1 MTHDPTQP
9 PRRLPSGDAAAKAPT
24 AAELAIEGRIF
35 LLARPRGSW
44 AVPAY
49 LDTAIS
55 GFALC
60 GAEGEQ
66 RIGELAG
73 RGRLP
78 VVVDVAHY
86 EKRLASVEEP
96 MVVPQTLF
104 GLAGFFNEMS
114 ERSTV
119 PALFTPSLYVE
130 AAEPAALMAVRRVAR
145 EIDRTDV
152 VVVVAIDVT
161 WMREDKID
169 QVIAI
174 LKGIPHPI
182 ALILGGQYNPTDAYA
197 AVMKNLR
204 RVYREVG
211 RVGPWRTDI
220 ITALDAMSNGA
231 LFAGVGAS
239 SGLRH
244 LIPPGQKPKTTGRIK
259 PSIFISELLHYF
271 RADTL
276 TGRWANVDALT
287 CSCPVCDGRSLDR
300 FDSDDTG
307 VEVEA
312 RAHNSAAWA
321 GLWAQMQALPTGTER
336 RRWLAE
342 RIRRAYEAYDAEN
355 ERIQQARAFKPSKT
369 LERLARLTQSLAAPV
384 TEGARTPA
392 Q

>member
-9 PRRLPSGDAAAKAPT
+9 SERRPSGDTAAKAPS
-24 AAELAIEGRIF
+24 AAELAISGRIF

-44 AVPAY
+44 AVPEY
-49 LDTAIS
+49 LNPAIS

-60 GAEGEQ
+60 GVEGEQ
-66 RIGELAG
+66 RIGGLAG

-78 VVVDVAHY
+78 VVADVAHY

-96 MVVPQTLF
+96 MVVPETLF
-104 GLAGFFNEMS
+104 GLAGFFVDMR

-119 PALFTPSLYVE
+119 PALFTPSMYVE
-130 AAEPAALMAVRRVAR
+130 AGEPAALKAIRAAAQ

-152 VVVVAIDVT
+152 VVVVALDVT
-161 WMREDKID
+161 WLRDDKID

-174 LKGIPHPI
+174 LRGIPHPI

-197 AVMKNLR
+197 AVMRNLR

-244 LIPPGQKPKTTGRIK
+244 LVPPGQRPKITGRIK
-259 PSIFISELLHYF
+259 PSIFIPELLHYF

-276 TGRWANVDALT
+276 TSRWANVDALT
-287 CSCPVCDGRSLDR
+287 CVCPVCDGRPLDR
-300 FDSDDTG
+300 FDSEDTG
-307 VEVEA
+307 IEVEA

-321 GLWAQMQALPTGTER
+321 GLWAQMQALPTDVER
-336 RRWLAE
+336 QRWLAE

-369 LERLARLTQSLAAPV
+369 LERLAKLAQSFPAPV

-392 Q
+392 P